1 MHASGILAFFLAF
14 LASFSLA
21 KVMPDY
27 TLHLGGDC
35 CRIWSRSRGCIEGM
49 WAKGPLDTSVAC
61 YPYQRSLAFARHLL
75 TLLPTPI
82 ALGLQ
87 ATWSP
92 SGPDAVNPKCQ
103 IWNIPARKCEE
114 WTDGREDG
122 WNPNPQDA
130 MERSMRGKTVTM
142 KYEHNAA
149 TFYPTDMATT
159 ITEATDVVVRTTVTG
174 QTTTSSP
181 LPTRYETVTVP
192 PTSAPSTGLRTVLVP
207 VSQVG
212 A

>member
-14 LASFSLA
+14 LASLSPA

-49 WAKGPLDTSVAC
+49 WAKGALDTSVAC
-61 YPYQRSLAFARHLL
+61 YPLS
-75 TLLPTPI
+75 
-82 ALGLQ
+82 LQ

-92 SGPDAVNPKCQ
+92 FGPDAVNPKCQ

-142 KYEHNAA
+142 MYEHNAA